1 MRKPGFFVFAF
12 SFSLFVSAQGI
23 YREIDSLLDA
33 STREYENFESQKSV
47 DLAIT
52 ALKKA
57 EEIKSSQAIA
67 EANYN
72 IARGLSDLGQQ
83 KKSFEYIEK
92 AEKESFA
99 RKNILFRAKLRE
111 TSALNYM
118 TLSMYPRAI
127 SEYHKAIS
135 LAEKSNDDS
144 LAKIIIGRS
153 YGNLFVTY
161 NDLGN
166 LDSANYYLNKEIASL
181 KTFEEKDVYSHLSLA
196 YLDYGLNYLEE
207 KHNLDSAQYFFQK
220 SLDLL
225 NKYDDSFKQDVYRAF
240 GDLYYEKKDFQPS
253 LDYYLKSRKII
264 EELNFYDPSYTYMYK
279 RISNIYGKQQNE
291 KLKQLYLDKYVQL
304 KDSLSESKIDK
315 VSSVVSD
322 ILEKE
327 DMKRAQARK
336 NTYII
341 VSSLFLLMLAG
352 LLWMIKRY
360 RKTRNTETKSLLE
373 NEQLLIKQ
381 ENENKL
387 LKQQLNDAFEEV
399 VQLAR
404 QNHPC
409 FWSRFSEVY
418 PEFSK
423 KLKEKYPR
431 LQASE
436 LSFCAM
442 LFLNFSAKDIA
453 EYTFVTP
460 KAVQN
465 RKNRL
470 RKKLNISSEEDLNIW
485 MQNILD

>member
-1 MRKPGFFVFAF
+1 MRKPGFFLFTF
-12 SFSLFVSAQGI
+12 LISLFVSAQEI
-23 YREIDSLLDA
+23 YREIDSILDA
-33 STREYENFESQKSV
+33 STREYENFDSRKSI
-47 DLAIT
+47 DLART

-83 KKSFEYIEK
+83 KKSFEYIDK

-99 RKNILFRAKLRE
+99 DKNILFRSKLRE
-111 TSALNYM
+111 ISALNYM
-118 TLSMYPRAI
+118 MLSMYQRAVN
-127 SEYHKAIS
+127 EFHKAIS
-135 LAEKSNDDS
+135 LAEKSKDDS
-144 LAKIIIGRS
+144 LGRIIIGRS

-166 LDSANYYLNKEIASL
+166 PDSANYYLNKEIASL
-181 KTFEEKDVYSHLSLA
+181 KTFEEKNVYSHLSLS

-207 KHNLDSAQYFFQK
+207 KHNLDSAQYFFEK

-225 NKYDDSFKQDVYRAF
+225 TKYDDPFKQDAYRAL
-240 GDLYYEKKDFQPS
+240 GDLYYEKQNLQNS
-253 LDYYLKSRKII
+253 LDYYLKSQKII
-264 EELNFYDPSYTYMYK
+264 EELNFYDPSYAYMFK
-279 RISNIYGKQQNE
+279 RISNIYGKQQND
-291 KLKQLYLDKYVQL
+291 KLKQFYLDKYVQL

-315 VSSVVSD
+315 VNSVVSD
-322 ILEKE
+322 ILKKEEEKQ
-327 DMKRAQARK
+327 AQARR
-336 NTYII
+336 NIYII
-341 VSSLFLLMLAG
+341 VSGVFLLMLAG
-352 LLWMIKRY
+352 LLWMVKRY
-360 RKTRNTETKSLLE
+360 QKARKTETRVVLKSE
-373 NEQLLIKQ
+373 ELLIRQK
-381 ENENKL
+381 NENKL
-387 LKQQLNDAFEEV
+387 LKQQLNDAFDEV
-399 VQLAR
+399 VELAR

-423 KLKEKYPR
+423 KLKEKFPQ

-442 LFLNFSAKDIA
+442 LFLNFSTKDIA

-460 KAVQN
+460 KAIQN

-470 RKKLNISSEEDLNIW
+470 RKKLNISSEEDLNVW